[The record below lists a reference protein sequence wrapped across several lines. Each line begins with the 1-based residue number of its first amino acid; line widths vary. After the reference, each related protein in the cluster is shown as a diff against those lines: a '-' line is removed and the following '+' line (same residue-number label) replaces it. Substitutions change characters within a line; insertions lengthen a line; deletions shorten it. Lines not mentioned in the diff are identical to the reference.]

1 MVLSEVDTVM
11 HILNEGI
18 EAQRDKEI
26 WPKSRCYKIADIWI

>member
-1 MVLSEVDTVM
+1 MELSEVDTGM

-26 WPKSRCYKIADIWI
+26 WPKSRCCKIVDTWI